1 VGLISGLAL
10 SVSGVLIAAIAFYN
24 RDKPEWRRDMR
35 PIYILAIG
43 QVVLGTVSAF
53 MLR

>member
-1 VGLISGLAL
+1 MGLISGLAL
-10 SVSGVLIAAIAFYN
+10 SVSGVLIAAVAFHN
-24 RDKPEWRRDMR
+24 RDKPKWQRDMR

-43 QVVLGTVSAF
+43 QVALGTVTAF